1 MAEANIAS
9 KSKALR
15 IVAIIVAVVVFGIV
29 ILSVVIFPRM
39 ENLFLRKGL
48 EYARQKTLAVL
59 PAIDGY
65 NPDLHPYDPLIID
78 VALSELQTSLDLD
91 TLASEE
97 LAANTKDFMQV
108 FRRQYDDQLITPEEI
123 KTIASSLDTLQR
135 AFLRKHFNQVKG
147 NVWKLIE
154 AKSPEISDDLFK
166 VLGFD
171 SIAIFNPEV
180 KLGLTGPYTVK
191 LINEYYE
198 ARQDGDIGDGEYDEI
213 LKTVRNLDQF
223 QLRDELRATSQAVYK
238 TEEFEEFKKSEKFRE
253 NITFILDRLR
263 DTEYDIEPVKS
274 TLRSFIYIWYQK
286 AGREMDTLKFDVSSM
301 FEMTQYA
308 AGHARQTQT
317 PDR

>member
-1 MAEANIAS
+1 MAAEANIAS

-15 IVAIIVAVVVFGIV
+15 IIAIIVAVVVFGIV

-48 EYARQKTLAVL
+48 EYAKQKTLAVL

-97 LAANTKDFMQV
+97 LVANTKDFMQV
-108 FRRQYDDQLITPEEI
+108 FRRQYDDQLITPEEV
-123 KTIASSLDTLQR
+123 KTIAASLDTLQR
-135 AFLRKHFNQVKG
+135 TFLRKHFNPVKE

-171 SIAIFNPEV
+171 SVAIYNPEV

-198 ARQDGDIGDGEYDEI
+198 ARQDGDIGDDEYHEM
-213 LKTVRNLDQF
+213 LKTVKNLDQF

-238 TEEFEEFKKSEKFRE
+238 TEEFDQFEKSEKFRE
-253 NITFILDRLR
+253 NITYILDRLR
-263 DTEYDIEPVKS
+263 DTEYDFKPVQS
-274 TLRSFIYIWYQK
+274 TLRSFVYIWYQK
-286 AGREMDTLKFDVSSM
+286 AGRETD
-301 FEMTQYA
+301 
-308 AGHARQTQT
+308 
-317 PDR
+317 